1 MRNIYFLKVLT
12 FVALLV
18 TGVTQQAFAADDLQE
33 HLDRLSATKTRSGS
47 EPTIID
53 LSKFGSTVR
62 ETTLE
67 VTNGL
72 YVRFVNGTL
81 SRTSALKGPI
91 AKISGGAIVEWG
103 ENAVCNDAGVRN
115 GNSLVA
121 VEDASLVID
130 GGNIELSY
138 SNKTAARLIILPGKD
153 DAVLMSND
161 KSVFKINSGLV
172 EGKVLCNSE
181 KAYMSAFNG
190 GVIES
195 IVSKAPVEV
204 WGSVKIK
211 SISCSSYVAYW
222 SEDASIDNI
231 SLKSESSSY
240 LMLCKHLKKDIYVS
254 KGYIMSRPPGGGL
267 SVSNAS
273 YWYVRNGDVVA
284 VATEHAYDGLT
295 AEDMSHIKDPYD
307 GEGYIQHDNGNWGKE
322 YEYTLQNDGR
332 EVVIKP
338 KSNGITTADDLQK
351 KLDEIAA
358 SGQYT
363 VSNPCVIEL
372 TDYIKIDK
380 KITVPQNC
388 HAVITGG
395 KLIVV
400 GDQINDTNA
409 FVVYGSL
416 KLKDMTFDC
425 CGNNNISLKDY
436 FYVKG
441 GSLFIDEN
449 VEFTNIHSESNIGL
463 CSLVSGG
470 YCTYKSGVFT
480 SKGTVIEGNGYD
492 GTVYIQG
499 GTIESSGIAINKVVG
514 AYIQGNATIIGGD
527 VVIDCKYFTLS
538 EGSTVKSANSNSILV
553 KLTASDG
560 ISGGNFVG
568 DNAMIYVREFLYG
581 YWNVEYPT
589 IYLDAKAQYN
599 CGGTLSDDVQA
610 LLDKLNDPSVTDEE
624 KKKILIF
631 IYYHYKRVIDGEWAN
646 YPLNTDIV
654 TGICSRDMFDK
665 LFTFKNMPD
674 DLEMYYN
681 EKNKSAQLRRKN
693 RNNDDLQD
701 FLNSLG
707 DNKGTEENPVEVPFD
722 DNFDMNGDVNF
733 DDLQAFLD
741 GLKDDGS
748 NKTFAFNGGNLNIN
762 PGSTVT
768 IRNIDFVTKGN
779 GGCINVSGTLI
790 IDININIVKIIQFI
804 HVLDGGRVVWR
815 DGSGNATEI
824 VINIT
829 GGNVEYWNG
838 NYTGGHHGFC
848 NHGGTIY
855 IYNGTI
861 GGGWSGGYTYSGGHT
876 YISGG
881 TVVGGYINWGYTKF
895 TGGIISGTVSTGDG
909 SGVWHV
915 ENGKGG
921 TFIVSG
927 GLVGGENTGG
937 AVGTGGDLYLDNG
950 THGVSDIYV
959 LRDGKI
965 YINFSLTVILRI
977 HISITE
983 IVLNTPIIVGY
994 DGYRLTESDLK
1005 KIEIIL
1011 PDGYKWQFD
1020 SITGAIIIVEA
1031 TGINDV
1037 VGNDDAMEAS
1047 FGVNGQKQQSLQK
1060 GLNIIRRKDG
1070 TVRKVMVK

>member
-33 HLDRLSATKTRSGS
+33 HLDRLSATKTRSGTD
-47 EPTIID
+47 PTIID
-53 LSKFGSTVR
+53 LSKFSSTVR
-62 ETTLE
+62 ETTLT
-67 VTNGL
+67 VKDLNL
-72 YVRFVNGTL
+72 KFINGTL
-81 SRTSALKGPI
+81 TRAKTLQGPI
-91 AKISGGAIVEWG
+91 ADVYGGSKVELGDGAVINGAEISLGSPLVKVGDAEFIVSSG
-103 ENAVCNDAGVRN
+103 VINGLVMIRAV
-115 GNSLVA
+115 
-121 VEDASLVID
+121 D
-130 GGNIELSY
+130 GKY
-138 SNKTAARLIILPGKD
+138 VKD
-153 DAVLMSND
+153 DAVLCGYR
-161 KSVFKINSGLV
+161 SVFKITGGCID
-172 EGKVLCNSE
+172 GKVLCDSE
-181 KAYMSAFNG
+181 KADMMDFSG
-190 GVIES
+190 GEVES
-195 IVSKAPVEV
+195 VESKAPIMIM
-204 WGSVKIK
+204 SDMK
-211 SISCSSYVAYW
+211 SISRIDCDADVTLW
-222 SEDASIDNI
+222 SANTAIGTIFLNTVNSKLRLWEHLTRDID
-231 SLKSESSSY
+231 
-240 LMLCKHLKKDIYVS
+240 VV
-254 KGYIMSRPPGGGL
+254 KGYYTSKIPGIAHW
-267 SVSNAS
+267 N
-273 YWYVRNGDVVA
+273 VRNGDIVVEGG
-284 VATEHAYDGLT
+284 VEGTYDGLT
-295 AEDMSHIKDPYD
+295 AEDLAHIKDPHEGQEYIVYSD
-307 GEGYIQHDNGNWGKE
+307 GSFDYG
-322 YEYTLQNDGR
+322 YEYALNDKNQI
-332 EVVIKP
+332 VIQPIHK
-338 KSNGITTADDLQK
+338 GITTADDLQK

-654 TGICSRDMFDK
+654 TGIRSRDMFDK
-665 LFTFKNMPD
+665 LFTFKNMLD

-779 GGCINVSGTLI
+779 GGCINVKGTLI

-804 HVLDGGRVVWR
+804 HVHDGGRVVWR

-881 TVVGGYINWGYTKF
+881 TVVGGYINWGYTKC

-927 GLVGGENTGG
+927 GLVGGESTGG

-950 THGVSDIYV
+950 THGISDIYV

-994 DGYRLTESDLK
+994 DGYRLTENDLK